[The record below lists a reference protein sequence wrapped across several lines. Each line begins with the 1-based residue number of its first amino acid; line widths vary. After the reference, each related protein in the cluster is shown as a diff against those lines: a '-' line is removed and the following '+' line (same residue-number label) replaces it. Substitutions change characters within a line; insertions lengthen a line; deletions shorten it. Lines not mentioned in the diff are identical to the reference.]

1 MVQFNSTMLS
11 SDDFFDDYKAFGSS
25 VTTISPKQ
33 FEDYEVVISGSAQLN
48 STNISAL
55 HNGFVIKNG
64 TRLSSIEVFLIIQET
79 EENKA
84 LMSFSWECLKYS
96 GNEMVFQLYFDESR
110 YVSSDIDPDM
120 LVIRFND

>member
-1 MVQFNSTMLS
+1 M
-11 SDDFFDDYKAFGSS
+11 AFGSS

-48 STNISAL
+48 STHFSAL
-55 HNGFVIKNG
+55 HNGYVIKDG

-84 LMSFSWECLKYS
+84 LMTFSWECLKYS

-110 YVSSDIDPDM
+110 YVSSDLDPDV